1 MRLSTFI
8 FWSIAV
14 SYVYGQCGETKF
26 TEENGTISSLIP
38 YKKGVTCVYTISV
51 VSKDW
56 ISLSWE
62 KFKVHGDM
70 PWCMKD
76 RLEIYTG
83 CTTKKLMATFCSDN
97 LASKVPHKIYTQNSC
112 LEIRLIS
119 DDKDAYEGNIYIGF
133 TGFTIN
139 YKTGVG
145 SAGISYGSCRRSQG
159 STAPAGV
166 IASPNWPKKFV
177 KDDIAS
183 SSSGGSCNWEI
194 YTFGSKV
201 IQITVMDVDFSGG
214 GSYCSYKNNLY
225 IKGKHSNERSRK
237 YSSRHCSRSDPFT
250 LNPRFHTM
258 VIELNGYKSPHSPPS
273 DERGFVIGYLAYKYV
288 HKPPEPVEWGMI
300 IGIIIGI
307 LVVVIA
313 IIAIVC
319 IVRRYRAWR
328 EEFANT
334 PTVGYR
340 ARADTVTPTPQ
351 VQTPLNDKSHPK
363 TPPPEVDL
371 PPPIKYP
378 LQQTD
383 HLGEPPPYPGPP
395 AGVEC

>member
-8 FWSIAV
+8 LWSIAV

-97 LASKVPHKIYTQNSC
+97 LFSDVPHKIYTQNSC
-112 LEIRLIS
+112 LEIMLIS

-145 SAGISYGSCRRSQG
+145 GAGISYGSCRRSQG

-166 IASPNWPKKFV
+166 IGSPNWPMKFV

-201 IQITVMDVDFSGG
+201 IQITAMDVDFAGG
-214 GSYCSYKNNLY
+214 GSL
-225 IKGKHSNERSRK
+225 
-237 YSSRHCSRSDPFT
+237 
-250 LNPRFHTM
+250 
-258 VIELNGYKSPHSPPS
+258 
-273 DERGFVIGYLAYKYV
+273 
-288 HKPPEPVEWGMI
+288 
-300 IGIIIGI
+300 
-307 LVVVIA
+307 
-313 IIAIVC
+313 
-319 IVRRYRAWR
+319 
-328 EEFANT
+328 
-334 PTVGYR
+334 
-340 ARADTVTPTPQ
+340 
-351 VQTPLNDKSHPK
+351 
-363 TPPPEVDL
+363 
-371 PPPIKYP
+371 
-378 LQQTD
+378 LQLQ
-383 HLGEPPPYPGPP
+383 E
-395 AGVEC
+395 

>member
-38 YKKGVTCVYTISV
+38 YKKGVTCVYTINV

-145 SAGISYGSCRRSQG
+145 SAGISYGSCRRFDD
-159 STAPAGV
+159 
-166 IASPNWPKKFV
+166 KFYIPHV
-177 KDDIAS
+177 NSLKFKTS
-183 SSSGGSCNWEI
+183 HEI
-194 YTFGSKV
+194 SIHHSWLNLLNKSKV
-201 IQITVMDVDFSGG
+201 QIKFWQ
-214 GSYCSYKNNLY
+214 
-225 IKGKHSNERSRK
+225 KGVSNCE
-237 YSSRHCSRSDPFT
+237 
-250 LNPRFHTM
+250 
-258 VIELNGYKSPHSPPS
+258 
-273 DERGFVIGYLAYKYV
+273 IGVL
-288 HKPPEPVEWGMI
+288 
-300 IGIIIGI
+300 
-307 LVVVIA
+307 
-313 IIAIVC
+313 
-319 IVRRYRAWR
+319 
-328 EEFANT
+328 
-334 PTVGYR
+334 
-340 ARADTVTPTPQ
+340 
-351 VQTPLNDKSHPK
+351 
-363 TPPPEVDL
+363 
-371 PPPIKYP
+371 
-378 LQQTD
+378 
-383 HLGEPPPYPGPP
+383 
-395 AGVEC
+395 